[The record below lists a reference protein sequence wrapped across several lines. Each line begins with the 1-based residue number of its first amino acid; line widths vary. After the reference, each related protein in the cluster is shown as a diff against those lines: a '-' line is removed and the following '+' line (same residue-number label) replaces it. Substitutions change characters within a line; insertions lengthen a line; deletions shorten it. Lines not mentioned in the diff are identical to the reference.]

1 MALTFADLVNMCG
14 QQLKG
19 YTRNQ
24 EQIAWLSADMT
35 ATDTQFQ
42 VEPSVAN
49 QVSRGLVQIDDELLL
64 VTKVDTNSGLTTVAA
79 GVNGRGREGTTAAAH
94 LTNSIITMDPDYPT
108 QRIKESIN
116 QTLSACYPDLFV
128 FDSYEFKKV
137 AARYEYPMPV
147 EMDDVV
153 RVTVS
158 TIGPSK
164 VWFAAQS
171 WRFSPQASTQV
182 GDGSPTGKSLQIFDQ
197 IVPGR
202 TIKVEFYKKPEPL
215 VNDMEPFTNT
225 GFEDRQADLIMYGA
239 VARML
244 GGTEAARLQQKAV
257 ESTERAPL
265 VPTGASTQAAQYYWN
280 LYYRRLDEER
290 DRLRNLFPIYSQ
302 FNGG

>member
-1 MALTFADLVNMCG
+1 MPTTFADLVSQCS

-24 EQIAWLSADMT
+24 EQIAWLSQPMT
-35 ATDTQFQ
+35 NTDTTFQ
-42 VEPSVAN
+42 VEPTVAQ
-49 QVSRGLVQIDDELLL
+49 QVSRGLVEIEDELLL
-64 VTKVDTNSGLTTVAA
+64 VSRVDTNSGITTVAA
-79 GVNGRGREGTTAAAH
+79 GVNGRGREGTEPAAH
-94 LTNSIITMDPDYPT
+94 PVNAIITMDPDYPMK
-108 QRIKESIN
+108 RIKEQIN
-116 QTLSACYPDLFV
+116 YTIQASYPDLFV
-128 FDSYEFKKV
+128 FDSYEFTKV

-171 WRFSPQASTQV
+171 WRFSPQASMQP

-202 TIKVEFYKKPEPL
+202 TIKVEFYKKPNDL
-215 VNDMEPFTNT
+215 VGDMDLFTNT
-225 GFEDRQADLIMYGA
+225 GYDERMADMIMYGA

-244 GGTEAARLQQKAV
+244 GGVESARLQQKAV

-265 VPTGASTQAAQYYWN
+265 VPTGASTQAAQYYWS